1 MFFIDYYGHTM
12 GRFFLLKPVMPDV
25 LTTTNIFPPS
35 DLNGESRNNKCIVF
49 RNSLSYWFLIVYVCD
64 LYRSVGQK
72 GCMFSLAVRRKDGS
86 YLTIRLQR

>member
-49 RNSLSYWFLIVYVCD
+49 RNSLSY
-64 LYRSVGQK
+64 
-72 GCMFSLAVRRKDGS
+72 
-86 YLTIRLQR
+86 